1 MHLLSHMSHMA
12 QSSWLCVCVRYTQH
26 LRSHVFHAQRHAR
39 SLPQCSVCWILCI
52 LQSQGG
58 KGESAVTEM
67 LIQKHKEEGAHDKL
81 EVRLP
86 SLNMP
91 RSMSI
96 SFLFFSPY
104 FSALHP
110 TLCHI
115 CRCGC
120 QPRSQANFTSECK
133 RILAPIPEIK
143 FKMLLGLLGSVETC
157 PVIRVGLVRY
167 MIYVVLLEF
176 SQLSISECV
185 RCLIWRISSESI
197 WVCCKMKAP
206 RPFVLFENKVHEVRS
221 S

>member
-39 SLPQCSVCWILCI
+39 SLPALCKARAAKEN
-52 LQSQGG
+52 LQSP
-58 KGESAVTEM
+58 KC
-67 LIQKHKEEGAHDKL
+67 LY
-81 EVRLP
+81 
-86 SLNMP
+86 
-91 RSMSI
+91 RSIRRKVHTI
-96 SFLFFSPY
+96 SWKSGCPALTCSGPCRYPFCFFSPY

-120 QPRSQANFTSECK
+120 QPRSEANFTSECK

-157 PVIRVGLVRY
+157 PVISVGLVRY

-185 RCLIWRISSESI
+185 RCLIWRIGSESI
-197 WVCCKMKAP
+197 WVCCKMKAS